1 MIPGEVHCNC
11 IWSAWAPVSQLC
23 HWLENSRLLL
33 HDALQALM
41 LSWCIK
47 AFIRGASSG
56 ICTAAPRGH
65 WADISSAIMG
75 PTLYT
80 IASGEVRRCR
90 LHNSALENPGLV
102 TEWEEKCMQ
111 RCCRAGFFSSPLLAS
126 LCMTPSPLLA
136 PLHDPF
142 SPVAT
147 LQDHHPPHPP
157 MLVHMFKSR
166 L

>member
-1 MIPGEVHCNC
+1 MKCMSSP
-11 IWSAWAPVSQLC
+11 APVSQLC

-33 HDALQALM
+33 HDALQALSSHDALKP
-41 LSWCIK
+41 LSEVHQ
-47 AFIRGASSG
+47 AAYARLLRGDTG
-56 ICTAAPRGH
+56 
-65 WADISSAIMG
+65 ADISSAIMG

-80 IASGEVRRCR
+80 QWVRGWKMLCW
-90 LHNSALENPGLV
+90 LHNSALENPGWG

-111 RCCRAGFFSSPLLAS
+111 RCCRAGFFSSPLLPP